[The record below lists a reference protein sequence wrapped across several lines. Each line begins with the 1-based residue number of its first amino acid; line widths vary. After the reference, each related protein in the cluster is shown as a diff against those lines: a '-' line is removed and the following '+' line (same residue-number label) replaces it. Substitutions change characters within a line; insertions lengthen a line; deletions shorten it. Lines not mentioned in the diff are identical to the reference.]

1 MVRMPF
7 PQRSTRLACFY
18 GAMTW
23 LFSSAAL
30 ILSLFLRR
38 KMASEAS
45 LRVATKKELYGVRC
59 DLAPEKSIPS

>member
-45 LRVATKKELYGVRC
+45 LRLKGVYGVRC